1 MVLLSTRDDTNNNE
15 GLVEGSGLKTVKE
28 IKLFLKFVIIKEMN
42 DDEDDNIEQK
52 QKYWEKDGCS
62 ASGRIGDG
70 ARRICLEWIYFA

>member
-42 DDEDDNIEQK
+42 DDEDDNIEM
-52 QKYWEKDGCS
+52 
-62 ASGRIGDG
+62 
-70 ARRICLEWIYFA
+70 LLL